1 MKHFHKGLTRLT
13 ALALSALLFAAA
25 PLSYATTVED
35 IEAEQQT
42 LAQKKENLEN
52 KIAALES
59 EESDK
64 EAVQALLAEQIST
77 VKEQIDSATGNIDSL
92 NKSITALEDSM
103 QRAQEEIQDT
113 LALLKKRIAA
123 LYTAGK
129 VSTLEILFNSQS
141 LHDFSRRTELISS
154 ITHRDKM
161 LVDTVYDY
169 MEKTQEQREELE
181 KQKAALADEKKLL
194 ESSQTEL
201 TGLEAENQALLE
213 EIRAEKG
220 KAENELKRTEDEEY
234 ALAGMMA
241 SLIAQMQQAKAT
253 PTPTPVPTVEPT
265 PTPTPVPTPEVD
277 ENGDALPTPTPTPV
291 PTVKPTPTPTPV
303 PEAPSS
309 PNSGESF
316 CWPVPGW
323 SSVSCA
329 FGSGHYGMD
338 IPAAY
343 GTPIVASRSGTVMVA
358 NGSDSWGYSWGY
370 YVSIYHD
377 SEFSTLYAHMSS
389 VAVSAGQWVNKGD
402 IIGYVGSTG
411 MSTGPHLHYEFRVNN
426 VQQNPA
432 TVDMPNARPL
442 TSREMVRFKTT
453 LAGMKHRF
461 ALMDAASATRQ
472 LAYNRHRQ

>member
-141 LHDFSRRTELISS
+141 LHDFSMRTELISS

-234 ALAGMMA
+234 ALVNMMA
-241 SLIAQMQQAKAT
+241 IAIEQMKQQQQAQAKAT

-265 PTPTPVPTPEVD
+265 PTPTPVPTPEID

-329 FGSGHYGMD
+329 FGGGHYGMD

-402 IIGYVGSTG
+402 IIGYVGDTG
-411 MSTGPHLHYEFRVNN
+411 YSFGNHCHFEVYQNGTRVD
-426 VQQNPA
+426 PA
-432 TVDMPNARPL
+432 QFV
-442 TSREMVRFKTT
+442 
-453 LAGMKHRF
+453 
-461 ALMDAASATRQ
+461 
-472 LAYNRHRQ
+472 

>member
-13 ALALSALLFAAA
+13 ALALSALLFATA

-42 LAQKKENLEN
+42 LAQEKENLEN

-64 EAVQALLAEQIST
+64 EAVQALLAEQIRT
-77 VKEQIDSATGNIDSL
+77 VKEQIDSATGNIDAL

-103 QRAQEEIQDT
+103 QCAQEEIQDT

-141 LHDFSRRTELISS
+141 LHDFSMRTELISS

-181 KQKAALADEKKLL
+181 KQKVALADEKKLL

-201 TGLEAENQALLE
+201 TGLEAENKALLE

-241 SLIAQMQQAKAT
+241 SLIAQMQQQEQQAKA
-253 PTPTPVPTVEPT
+253 
-265 PTPTPVPTPEVD
+265 TPTPVPTPEID

-303 PEAPSS
+303 PEAPSK

-329 FGSGHYGMD
+329 FGGGHYGMD

-402 IIGYVGSTG
+402 IIGYVGDTG
-411 MSTGPHLHYEFRVNN
+411 YSFGNHCHFEVYQNGTRVD
-426 VQQNPA
+426 PA
-432 TVDMPNARPL
+432 QFV
-442 TSREMVRFKTT
+442 
-453 LAGMKHRF
+453 
-461 ALMDAASATRQ
+461 
-472 LAYNRHRQ
+472 

>member
-1 MKHFHKGLTRLT
+1 MKHFHKGFTRLT

-25 PLSYATTVED
+25 PLSYATSVES

-42 LAQKKENLEN
+42 LAQKKEELEN
-52 KIAALES
+52 KIAALEA

-64 EAVQALLAEQIST
+64 EAVQALLAEQIDT
-77 VKEQIDSATGNIDSL
+77 VKEQIDTATVNISEL

-103 QRAQEEIQDT
+103 ESAEAEIQDT
-113 LALLKKRIAA
+113 LELLKKRIAA
-123 LYTAGK
+123 LYAAGK

-141 LHDFSRRTELISS
+141 LHDFSMRTELISS

-161 LVDTVYDY
+161 LIDQVYDY
-169 MEKTQEQREELE
+169 MEKTQEKREELE
-181 KQKAALADEKKLL
+181 KEKTALADEKKLL

-201 TGLEAENQALLE
+201 TDLEAENKALLE

-220 KAENELKRTEDEEY
+220 EAEHELERTAEEEY

-241 SLIAQMQQAKAT
+241 SLIAQMQQKEQQAQAT
-253 PTPTPVPTVEPT
+253 PTPTPVPSVEPT
-265 PTPTPVPTPEVD
+265 PTPTPVPTPGTD
-277 ENGDALPTPTPTPV
+277 EDGNALPTPTPTPV

-303 PEAPSS
+303 PTAPSK
-309 PNSGESF
+309 PVSGESF

-323 SSVSCA
+323 GSVSCG
-329 FGSGHYGMD
+329 FGNGHYGMD

-377 SEFSTLYAHMSS
+377 SEFSTLYAHMSA

-402 IIGYVGSTG
+402 IIGYVGDTG
-411 MSTGPHLHYEFRVNN
+411 YSFGNHCHFEVYQNGVRVD
-426 VQQNPA
+426 PA
-432 TVDMPNARPL
+432 QFV
-442 TSREMVRFKTT
+442 
-453 LAGMKHRF
+453 
-461 ALMDAASATRQ
+461 
-472 LAYNRHRQ
+472 

>member
-52 KIAALES
+52 KIAELES

-141 LHDFSRRTELISS
+141 LHDFSMRTELISS

-181 KQKAALADEKKLL
+181 KQKVALADEKKLL

-234 ALAGMMA
+234 ALVGMMA
-241 SLIAQMQQAKAT
+241 SLIA
-253 PTPTPVPTVEPT
+253 
-265 PTPTPVPTPEVD
+265 
-277 ENGDALPTPTPTPV
+277 
-291 PTVKPTPTPTPV
+291 
-303 PEAPSS
+303 
-309 PNSGESF
+309 
-316 CWPVPGW
+316 
-323 SSVSCA
+323 
-329 FGSGHYGMD
+329 
-338 IPAAY
+338 
-343 GTPIVASRSGTVMVA
+343 
-358 NGSDSWGYSWGY
+358 
-370 YVSIYHD
+370 
-377 SEFSTLYAHMSS
+377 
-389 VAVSAGQWVNKGD
+389 
-402 IIGYVGSTG
+402 
-411 MSTGPHLHYEFRVNN
+411 
-426 VQQNPA
+426 
-432 TVDMPNARPL
+432 
-442 TSREMVRFKTT
+442 
-453 LAGMKHRF
+453 
-461 ALMDAASATRQ
+461 
-472 LAYNRHRQ
+472 